1 MNSRVKRV
9 AKRVAIGIIAFI
21 VIVQILFFVFRNLA
35 LQVVFD
41 KVADRAMTR
50 YGLEMKCEQIKFR
63 GLSEVYLDHLT
74 IVPANGD
81 TLLSA
86 SEIGVHQSYFKMW
99 FLIPSIKDITATDVK
114 LNLIRTDTSGNYF
127 TFFKQNNSSTTTDT
141 TVKGNLASRYGK
153 LLQFSLDILT
163 ADTYLKN
170 VSVFYK
176 HNDYT
181 LSISLP
187 NLISE
192 NGQFGSKIEVTE
204 FGKTNIINLS
214 GQASRWNSEIS
225 YRLTRSETG
234 KIEIPFIKHKFNIKA
249 DFDSLRFRLRGED
262 FSSSSTQFA
271 VEGATYNMGVVSPKL
286 AQEEVKFD
294 SLIGSCNLLIGR
306 DFFEMDS
313 TSTMKMNKLSAN
325 FYARYK
331 PAKKPE
337 YDFKINTGEI
347 PAENLFNSLP
357 TGLFSNISG
366 MKVSGS
372 LTYNLDFHLKMENPE
387 NLIFASNLKGT
398 KFRIQ
403 SYGGANLSRMN
414 EPFEYTAYVKG
425 APVRSFIVGPENPNF
440 RTLDQ
445 ISADLKSAVLTSEDG
460 SFFWHRGFN
469 EEAFKGAIIENIR
482 KGRFARGGSTISMQ
496 LVKNVFLNQ
505 NKNVAR
511 KIEEMLIV
519 WLIENCRLSTKDKM
533 FETYLNII
541 EWGPNVYGASEA
553 AKFYFNKDAD
563 KINLSEAIFMAA
575 VIPRPRNFGYFLD
588 STYAPKPSV
597 SDYYRIVKNFMLR
610 RNVITQEIYDATLPI
625 PTVEGA
631 AKQYLINLRTKPD
644 TMLIETEPEEDL
656 LILQDPT

>member
-1 MNSRVKRV
+1 MNSKTKRII
-9 AKRVAIGIIAFI
+9 KRAAIGLVAFVIII
-21 VIVQILFFVFRNLA
+21 QILFFIFRNLV
-35 LQVVFD
+35 LQVAFD
-41 KVADRAMTR
+41 KVADRAMER

-63 GLSEVYLDHLT
+63 GLSELYMEHLT
-74 IVPANGD
+74 VVPTKGD
-81 TLLSA
+81 TLFSA
-86 SEIGVHQSYFKMW
+86 NEIGIRQSYLKMW
-99 FLIPSIKDITATDVK
+99 LLSPSIKAITATDVK
-114 LNLIRTDTSGNYF
+114 LSLVRTDTSGNYF
-127 TFFKQNNSSTTTDT
+127 SLIKPKKVTTTDST
-141 TVKGNLASRYGK
+141 SKGNFASRYGK
-153 LLQFSLDILT
+153 LLEFSLDILT

-170 VSVFYK
+170 VSVSYK

-187 NLISE
+187 ELISE
-192 NGQFGSKIEVTE
+192 NGQFGSKIEVKE

-225 YRLTRSETG
+225 YRLTRSESG
-234 KIEIPFIKHKFNIKA
+234 KIEIPFLKHKFNIKA
-249 DFDSLRFRLRGED
+249 DFDSLNFYLKGES
-262 FSSSSTQFA
+262 FSSSSTRFA
-271 VEGATYNMGVVSPKL
+271 VEGGTYNVGIESPKL
-286 AQEEVKFD
+286 AQEEVKID

-313 TSTMKMNKLSAN
+313 TSIMKMNQLAAT

-331 PAKKPE
+331 PTGKAE
-337 YDFKINTGEI
+337 YDFKIKTGEF

-357 TGLFSNISG
+357 TGLFNNLSG
-366 MKVSGS
+366 MKVTGN
-372 LTYNLDFHLKMENPE
+372 LAYNLDFHLKMEKPND
-387 NLIFASNLKGT
+387 LIFASNLKGT

-425 APVRSFIVGPENPNF
+425 VPVRSFIVGPENPNF

-469 EEAFKGAIIENIR
+469 EDAFKGAIIENIK

-496 LVKNVFLNQ
+496 LVKNIFLNQ

-511 KIEEMLIV
+511 KVEEMLIV
-519 WLIENCRLSTKDKM
+519 WLIENSRLSTKDKM

-553 AKFYFNKDAD
+553 ARFYFNKDAD

-644 TMLIETEPEEDL
+644 TTMVEAEPEEDL
-656 LILQDPT
+656 PVLQDPI